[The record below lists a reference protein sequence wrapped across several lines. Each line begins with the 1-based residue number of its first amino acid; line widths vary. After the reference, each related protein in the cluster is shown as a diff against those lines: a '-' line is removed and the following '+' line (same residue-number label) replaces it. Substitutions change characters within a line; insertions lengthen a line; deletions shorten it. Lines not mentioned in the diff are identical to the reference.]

1 MKKYLP
7 LIVLFGLLAFSCNKA
22 TAPEETGYYTF
33 ELNAGVDQGLTRT
46 DYAADDVTFSWSTD
60 DEISVL
66 FHSGETHKF
75 FTLKTSEGGSAT
87 AKFTGQIEN
96 GYELGASEA
105 EGGVFWALFPAS
117 DQHSWNTTTHLPDF
131 YEAPEV
137 DYTQSHFSAN
147 IPMYAQGDADGNFT
161 FKYLTSCYKF
171 VFTDVD
177 AAKVKFV
184 VHSAGSGGWYLSGK
198 SPVKLDGSTPY
209 LQCYEGTGS
218 RDVTF
223 IEAVDPAT
231 KKAVFYVP
239 FRGWEP
245 FTPEITLINVDNGAT
260 LLHVTA
266 KQALTSASF
275 GKIVVLPA
283 KSLADVHVF
292 VPAININGDFSDW
305 ADVSTGVTSDVTPGV
320 YQAFKVTYDEQFIY
334 FYTKRDN
341 RDAIWAKGAYIYY
354 DLDTDNDE
362 TTGVTKDGCP
372 GLEYWMYLQPYGGTA
387 SAPEFISSPSGG
399 GYPSSAVYKGV
410 VCAGANGDGFVETEI
425 SIPRENTPLEI
436 GSTLRVYS
444 WGNKDGYDVQSKP
457 VSVVIE
463 K

>member
-223 IEAVDPAT
+223 IEAVDPAE

-245 FTPEITLINVDNGAT
+245 FTPQITLINVDNGAT
-260 LLHVTA
+260 LLNVTA
-266 KQALTSASF
+266 KQPLTGVSW
-275 GKIVVLPA
+275 GKLVVLPA
-283 KSLADVHVF
+283 KSLSDVHVF
-292 VPAININGDFSDW
+292 VPKINIDGDFSDW
-305 ADVSTGVTSDVTPGV
+305 TNIPEFGSDHTNRIVHWKATSDE
-320 YQAFKVTYDEQFIY
+320 KNIY
-334 FYTKRDN
+334 FYFE
-341 RDAIWAKGAYIYY
+341 IVGAKAKAEGYIYSG
-354 DLDTDNDE
+354 LDF
-362 TTGVTKDGCP
+362 GADGE
-372 GLEYWMYLQPYGGTA
+372 GGSAAGGNVGGTCEVELLVYPFVDNGGTVGCA
-387 SAPEFISSPSGG
+387 ATQNGHIKYMGSTVGDVIVNGTIDGNAFI
-399 GYPSSAVYKGV
+399 
-410 VCAGANGDGFVETEI
+410 ET
-425 SIPRENTPLEI
+425 SIPRDKVGSPASGVTVSAGHSYDWYTTGFSSFTLE
-436 GSTLRVYS
+436 
-444 WGNKDGYDVQSKP
+444 
-457 VSVVIE
+457 
-463 K
+463 